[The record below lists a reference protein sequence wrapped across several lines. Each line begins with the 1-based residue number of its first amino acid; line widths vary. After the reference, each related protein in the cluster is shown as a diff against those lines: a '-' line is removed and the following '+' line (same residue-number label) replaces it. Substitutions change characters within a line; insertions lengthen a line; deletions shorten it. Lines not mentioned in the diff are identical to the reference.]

1 MHPRPS
7 RRSALRTGGLLAAGA
22 LLPQLPAGQAY
33 AATSHTGAATDYTG
47 AWRAVPGI
55 LDRIR
60 PPAFPRRSFRIT
72 DYGAVGDGR
81 TMNTAAFRAAI
92 AACHRAGGGRVVVPE
107 GRFLTGAIQLRGRV
121 NLHVTAGAT
130 IAFSPDPRDFLPVVL
145 TRWEGTE
152 CYNYSPFIYAYG
164 ARDVAVTGPGILDGQ
179 ARLGPWESWY
189 RDSGPQGADQKLL
202 REMGSTG
209 APVARRVFGDG
220 HYLRPKMVQFYRC
233 RNVLVSDLTIV
244 DPPMWTVHPVL
255 SGNVTVR
262 GVTVDSTLY
271 NTDGCDP
278 ECCSDVLITDCR
290 FNTNDDCVAVK
301 SGRDEDGHRVGV
313 PSRNIVVRDCR
324 FSGRWGG
331 MTVGSEMSGG
341 VRDIF
346 AENCE
351 INPPDFPGRYPV
363 KHALYV
369 KANKKRG
376 GFIDGVHIRNFTGQD
391 VERDIAFVTMAYN
404 GGEDGTLP
412 VSVRNIHMDRMAI
425 DGAQTVLR
433 LVGLDTDHLR
443 GVHLSRSAFTGILN
457 PDSIVYTDDLTFRRV
472 NVNGQEVPPR
482 PHP

>member
-22 LLPQLPAGQAY
+22 LLPQLPVAAGSAY
-33 AATSHTGAATDYTG
+33 AAAPYTG
-47 AWRAVPGI
+47 EWSPVPKI
-55 LDRIR
+55 LARIR
-60 PPAFPRRSFRIT
+60 PPAFPRRTFAIT

-81 TMNTAAFRAAI
+81 TMNTQAFRAAI
-92 AACHRAGGGRVVVPE
+92 ADCHRAGGGHVLVPE
-107 GRFLTGAIQLRGRV
+107 GRFLTGAIHLRGGV
-121 NLHVTAGAT
+121 DLHVTEGAT
-130 IAFSPDPRDFLPVVL
+130 IAFSPDPRDFLPVVF

-164 ARDVAVTGPGILDGQ
+164 ERNVAVTGPGTLDGQ

-189 RDSGPQGADQKLL
+189 RTSGLQGPDQSLL
-202 REMGSTG
+202 RRLGSAG
-209 APVARRVFGDG
+209 VPVAERVFGDG

-233 RNVLVSDLTIV
+233 RDVLVSGLTIV

-255 SGNVTVR
+255 SHNVTVR
-262 GVTVDSTLY
+262 DVTVDSTLY

-278 ECCSDVLITDCR
+278 ECCSDVLITGCR

-351 INPPDFPGRYPV
+351 INSPEFPGRYPV

-369 KANKKRG
+369 KASKKRG
-376 GFIDGVHIRNFTGQD
+376 GYIDGVHIRNFTGQN
-391 VERDIAFVTMAYN
+391 VERDVVFVNMNYN
-404 GGEDGTLP
+404 GGEGGTLP
-412 VSVRNIHMDRMAI
+412 VSVRNIHMDRMEI
-425 DGAQTVLR
+425 DGARAVLQ
-433 LVGLDTDHLR
+433 LVGLETDHLR
-443 GVHLSRSAFTGILN
+443 GVSLSRSTFTGILN
-457 PDSIVYTDDLTFRRV
+457 PDSIAHTDELTFRRV
-472 NVNGQEVPPR
+472 YVNGQELPSPR
-482 PHP
+482 R